1 MNGAEPTSK
10 RFYFALASAAF
21 ASFFAIAVYGFFL
34 YPLKSESPST
44 LVTFINDAAKL
55 RFLAANGLGEADL
68 KPLPGVGAYVVSK
81 PKSQLIQ
88 AAEDIKLIP
97 NQRYAALLTPNDPIY
112 PQWYTDKISAPSAW
126 DITTGSSGVTVAVID
141 TGFALSHEDLA
152 GRWAENAGEQGSCGG
167 SCDKSSNGVDDDG
180 NGLVDDWRGWD
191 FLNSDNSPIAGATDP
206 NGAYVS
212 HGTLVAGL
220 VGATGNNAKG
230 VAGPNWGAKIL
241 PLQVL
246 GDDGVGYTSE
256 VATAI
261 RYAADRGAKVIS
273 LSLGSSNPDQFLRD
287 QISYAIGRGAVVIA
301 AAGNSGCDCMVYPAN
316 YQEVVAVGATDQ
328 NDNRASF
335 SSYGANLDI
344 MAPGAGTIRTT
355 YWSSAN
361 QTNLYTS
368 SANGTSISTPIAA
381 GIIALILSINP
392 SAPLAQVNTYLIDGA
407 DKLPGMAGATRTDLY
422 GSGRVNAVRSLEMAA
437 ALHPDGTLIEIGGRV
452 FLIESGQRRHIT
464 TGAIFSSYGYQW
476 NRIKPGGF
484 ADSQLTEGSP
494 IKNYREGTLIH
505 SNGSIYII
513 DNTANSQVKRHISNW
528 ETFIGLGYTLN
539 EVFFV
544 SPAELPVDNGT
555 PVSSNVLHPDGTL
568 INIGNRVFLID
579 SSQRRHI
586 TTGFVFLS
594 HAYRW
599 EVIKRPSSGDYG
611 IAEVAAISSYRE
623 GALLHSNGRIYI
635 VDVDNSGTIIKRHM
649 KTWECFAERLG
660 FRVNE
665 VQFVTSDLLP
675 VADGSPIDC

>member
-1 MNGAEPTSK
+1 MA
-10 RFYFALASAAF
+10 FY
-21 ASFFAIAVYGFFL
+21 
-34 YPLKSESPST
+34 SESPST
-44 LVTFINDAAKL
+44 LVTFISDAAKL

-152 GRWAENAGEQGSCGG
+152 GRWAENAGEKGSCGVG
-167 SCDKSSNGVDDDG
+167 CDKSSNGVDDDG

-261 RYAADRGAKVIS
+261 RYAADQGAKVIS

-328 NDNRASF
+328 DDNRASF
-335 SSYGANLDI
+335 SSYGANLDLV
-344 MAPGAGTIRTT
+344 APGSGTIRTT
-355 YWSSAN
+355 YWTSTN
-361 QTNLYTS
+361 QTTSYTTG
-368 SANGTSISTPIAA
+368 ANGTSISTPI
-381 GIIALILSINP
+381 
-392 SAPLAQVNTYLIDGA
+392 V
-407 DKLPGMAGATRTDLY
+407 
-422 GSGRVNAVRSLEMAA
+422 SGAA
-437 ALHPDGTLIEIGGRV
+437 ALLLT
-452 FLIESGQRRHIT
+452 S
-464 TGAIFSSYGYQW
+464 
-476 NRIKPGGF
+476 KPGLSADEVTYYLKISADNVSGMGGADRTNQYGDGRLNTHQALVQPFKLGPPLYRLYKRNNDHHFYTFNATERDAAAKNGWTYEGVSYYISSQSGTGLQPVYRLYSRSQDYHFYTMSTTERDNATRIGF
-484 ADSQLTEGSP
+484 AYEGIAFFGGTSP
-494 IKNYREGTLIH
+494 
-505 SNGSIYII
+505 
-513 DNTANSQVKRHISNW
+513 
-528 ETFIGLGYTLN
+528 
-539 EVFFV
+539 
-544 SPAELPVDNGT
+544 DNGKT
-555 PVSSNVLHPDGTL
+555 PVYRLVNKKGRHLYTIYPLERDNAQFYGWVYEGVAYYAGT
-568 INIGNRVFLID
+568 
-579 SSQRRHI
+579 
-586 TTGFVFLS
+586 
-594 HAYRW
+594 
-599 EVIKRPSSGDYG
+599 
-611 IAEVAAISSYRE
+611 
-623 GALLHSNGRIYI
+623 
-635 VDVDNSGTIIKRHM
+635 
-649 KTWECFAERLG
+649 
-660 FRVNE
+660 
-665 VQFVTSDLLP
+665 
-675 VADGSPIDC
+675 